1 MSKSEGSP
9 TMIIPAGTEISIDA
23 HGQLSVRTPGNLV
36 IQNSG
41 HYGEI
46 ESLHGSIR
54 IEANAEV
61 EAVSVRCAETCYVQ
75 GSLTSWRVKAKNIN
89 LEEKAQARVVL
100 QESES
105 IEIGKNAKL
114 VGNFSSE
121 KELFLLFSR
130 FAPQLRSLPF
140 YFDRNSS
147 PHLEFEENAPDGPVL
162 EAKPA
167 APGGRAAHCRAAH
180 YPAAH
185 CRIGCSSR
193 SRSCPTRF
201 SSPWCCSS
209 AKAKTTAHGPSV
221 RVIDELV
228 KLLKARDL
236 ETLKHTHRT
245 LFSRVTDRERR
256 HPAGPRADRAIF
268 RQRPQPKSR
277 PRSDPRP
284 SGVRPSLRFG
294 LFHHGTPPER
304 GSPRA
309 RRQNAGRRAGSK
321 KRARLGQDPVRA
333 SAC

>member
-1 MSKSEGSP
+1 MSKTEGSP

-140 YFDRNSS
+140 YFDRKSA
-147 PHLEFEENAPDGPVL
+147 PHLEFEEAPEPPAVEPPKQAAGRLNVSPLSNRVL
-162 EAKPA
+162 EAVKELPDPLFFA
-167 APGGRAAHCRAAH
+167 LVLLERE
-180 YPAAH
+180 
-185 CRIGCSSR
+185 SKNES
-193 SRSCPTRF
+193 
-201 SSPWCCSS
+201 
-209 AKAKTTAHGPSV
+209 HGPSI
-221 RVIDELV
+221 RVIEELV

-245 LFSRVTDRERR
+245 LF
-256 HPAGPRADRAIF
+256 PRITELNDDI
-268 RQRPQPKSR
+268 
-277 PRSDPRP
+277 
-284 SGVRPSLRFG
+284 
-294 LFHHGTPPER
+294 
-304 GSPRA
+304 
-309 RRQNAGRRAGSK
+309 RRAQELISRFFGNVPTEVP
-321 KRARLGQDPVRA
+321 APV
-333 SAC
+333 

>member
-105 IEIGKNAKL
+105 IEIGRNAKL

-140 YFDRNSS
+140 YFDRKSA
-147 PHLEFEENAPDGPVL
+147 PHLEFDEQGAETPALEPRPVAPRPGTPLSNRVL
-162 EAKPA
+162 ESVKELPDPLFFALVLLERESKNE
-167 APGGRAAHCRAAH
+167 
-180 YPAAH
+180 
-185 CRIGCSSR
+185 
-193 SRSCPTRF
+193 
-201 SSPWCCSS
+201 
-209 AKAKTTAHGPSV
+209 AHGPSV

-245 LFSRVTDRERR
+245 LFSR
-256 HPAGPRADRAIF
+256 I
-268 RQRPQPKSR
+268 
-277 PRSDPRP
+277 SDP
-284 SGVRPSLRFG
+284 
-294 LFHHGTPPER
+294 
-304 GSPRA
+304 
-309 RRQNAGRRAGSK
+309 NDDIRRAHELIARFFGSVPSEV
-321 KRARLGQDPVRA
+321 AAAV
-333 SAC
+333 

>member
-1 MSKSEGSP
+1 MLLRNAPPQTGIRAALEKPMSKTEGSP

-140 YFDRNSS
+140 YFDRKSA
-147 PHLEFEENAPDGPVL
+147 PHLEFEESPPESPQAEAAKQTTGRIGVSPLSNRVL
-162 EAKPA
+162 EAVKELPD
-167 APGGRAAHCRAAH
+167 PLF
-180 YPAAH
+180 
-185 CRIGCSSR
+185 
-193 SRSCPTRF
+193 F
-201 SSPWCCSS
+201 SLVLLERES
-209 AKAKTTAHGPSV
+209 KNEAHGPSV
-221 RVIDELV
+221 RVIEELV

-245 LFSRVTDRERR
+245 LFSRVTD
-256 HPAGPRADRAIF
+256 ANDDI
-268 RQRPQPKSR
+268 
-277 PRSDPRP
+277 
-284 SGVRPSLRFG
+284 
-294 LFHHGTPPER
+294 
-304 GSPRA
+304 
-309 RRQNAGRRAGSK
+309 RRAQELISRFFGNV
-321 KRARLGQDPVRA
+321 PVEVA
-333 SAC
+333 TATAV

>member
-1 MSKSEGSP
+1 MLLRNAPPQTGFRSALEKSMSKTEGSP

-140 YFDRNSS
+140 YFDRKSA
-147 PHLEFEENAPDGPVL
+147 PHLEFEEHPEAAGAMPAEPGKSAGPRVGASPSGSPLSNRVL
-162 EAKPA
+162 EAVKELPDPLFFA
-167 APGGRAAHCRAAH
+167 LVLLERE
-180 YPAAH
+180 
-185 CRIGCSSR
+185 SKNES
-193 SRSCPTRF
+193 
-201 SSPWCCSS
+201 
-209 AKAKTTAHGPSV
+209 HGASV
-221 RVIDELV
+221 RVIEELV
-228 KLLKARDL
+228 KLLKSRDL

-245 LFSRVTDRERR
+245 LFGRVTELND
-256 HPAGPRADRAIF
+256 DI
-268 RQRPQPKSR
+268 
-277 PRSDPRP
+277 
-284 SGVRPSLRFG
+284 
-294 LFHHGTPPER
+294 
-304 GSPRA
+304 
-309 RRQNAGRRAGSK
+309 RRAQELI
-321 KRARLGQDPVRA
+321 ARFFGVVISENPVPV
-333 SAC
+333 SV

>member
-1 MSKSEGSP
+1 MSKTEGSP

-140 YFDRNSS
+140 YFDRKSA
-147 PHLEFEENAPDGPVL
+147 PHLEFEEPEAAAGPADATKPGGARMGASPMASSPLSNRVL
-162 EAKPA
+162 EAVKELPDPLFFA
-167 APGGRAAHCRAAH
+167 LVLLERE
-180 YPAAH
+180 
-185 CRIGCSSR
+185 SKNES
-193 SRSCPTRF
+193 
-201 SSPWCCSS
+201 
-209 AKAKTTAHGPSV
+209 HGASV
-221 RVIDELV
+221 RVIEELV

-245 LFSRVTDRERR
+245 LFGRVTELND
-256 HPAGPRADRAIF
+256 DI
-268 RQRPQPKSR
+268 
-277 PRSDPRP
+277 
-284 SGVRPSLRFG
+284 
-294 LFHHGTPPER
+294 
-304 GSPRA
+304 
-309 RRQNAGRRAGSK
+309 RRAQELI
-321 KRARLGQDPVRA
+321 ARFFGVVLSENPAPVA
-333 SAC
+333 V